1 MKIFDSTFYFLLL
14 LLKCWVLS
22 EYTSNFLIEAN
33 EKFEVLGATYHA
45 FENAWSIS
53 LNIPAL
59 QSVLVF
65 GVCREPCPHVSM
77 EYQIH
82 SCMSIL
88 SILKDINWYNE
99 YFSSSRIDN
108 ESICEDL
115 RSSNTIQGQIDKIL
129 SDKSGAALMR
139 FRHPNSLVVFYE
151 QEVVT
156 NWMAAS
162 DNMFG
167 LTFRATQIEILGPNF
182 GVRHFTGHVLLLNAT
197 QRSDFINGGLTFLLR
212 NSCTAKGFSAPEF
225 ANVHGVSEAGR
236 VRCVWECRGDMM
248 KTPYNSAPPTVQQLN
263 TSSAEYA
270 LLDEK
275 YACIKIPEVYV
286 AVIFGFT
293 VDTAFAP
300 SDIGYEQALFDAIDK
315 LSYNVKL
322 ELSAAGLNG
331 IIVFSVKDT
340 SYHKSFSER
349 LQQLQRA
356 TCLLAN
362 VPSPECDRFSDTV
375 QNPNY
380 VYRRRLLSTE
390 TTIEGLFISGDKEV
404 FEQSNVREQH
414 LNQLRSSLVDSLQE
428 HSSSIGSLQNLQD
441 IDFSQI
447 VSFQTPK
454 PVLPTTPTPS
464 KIDEKDKVYS
474 NVFVYCA
481 LGTIVVSFFYFST
494 QPQKRFHDQKT
505 NVTNVY

>member
-1 MKIFDSTFYFLLL
+1 MKKLNVTFYFILLL
-14 LLKCWVLS
+14 FKCWVFS
-22 EYTSNFLIEAN
+22 QYTSNYLIEAN

-53 LNIPAL
+53 LNIPPL
-59 QSVLVF
+59 QSTLVF
-65 GVCREPCPHVSM
+65 GVCREPCPHLST

-82 SCMSIL
+82 SCMSML
-88 SILKDINWYNE
+88 SIVKDFNWYND
-99 YFSSSRIDN
+99 YFSSSTMDN
-108 ESICEDL
+108 ESICENL
-115 RSSNTIQGQIDKIL
+115 RISNTIQGQIDKVL
-129 SDKSGAALMR
+129 SDRSGAALIR
-139 FRHPNSLVVFYE
+139 FRHPNSLVIFYE

-156 NWMAAS
+156 NWMSAT

-167 LTFRATQIEILGPNF
+167 LTFRATQIEVLGPNF
-182 GVRHFTGHVLLLNAT
+182 GIRHFIQHVLLLNAT
-197 QRSDFINGGLTFLLR
+197 QRSDFMNGGLTFMLR

-236 VRCVWECRGDMM
+236 VRCVWECRADML

-263 TSSAEYA
+263 TSSSEYA

-275 YACIKIPEVYV
+275 YACIKIPEIYV

-300 SDIGYEQALFDAIDK
+300 SDIGYEQALFDAIDR
-315 LSYNVKL
+315 LSYKVKS
-322 ELSAAGLNG
+322 ELFEAGLDG
-331 IIVFSVKDT
+331 IMVFSLKET
-340 SYHKSFSER
+340 LYHKSFADR

-362 VPSPECDRFSDTV
+362 IPSLECDKFSNTV

-390 TTIEGLFISGDKEV
+390 TVIEGLFISADKQV
-404 FEQSNVREQH
+404 FEQASVREQH
-414 LNQLRSSLVDSLQE
+414 LNVLRSSLVDSIQE
-428 HSSSIGSLQNLQD
+428 HSSLIGSLQNLQD
-441 IDFSQI
+441 IDFSEI
-447 VSFQTPK
+447 ISFQAPE
-454 PVLPTTPTPS
+454 PVLPTTPAPPT
-464 KIDEKDKVYS
+464 IDDNNQVSS

-481 LGTIVVSFFYFST
+481 VGAIVVAICYFSK
-494 QPQKRFHDQKT
+494 QADKQSKT